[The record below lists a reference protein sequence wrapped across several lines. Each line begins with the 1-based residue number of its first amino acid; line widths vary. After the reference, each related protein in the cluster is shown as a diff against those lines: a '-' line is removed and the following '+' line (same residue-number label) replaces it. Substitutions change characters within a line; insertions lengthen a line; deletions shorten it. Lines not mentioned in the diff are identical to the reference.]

1 MYHAIGIRRDPLAE
15 TSFPIHMEF
24 VQLAMFERFGRQSQF
39 PITGIF
45 DTLQFIV
52 GVFLPVVTVAD
63 QEDAG
68 GVGCPFSEDP
78 ILSCTMQSEIVMSQG
93 KI

>member
-1 MYHAIGIRRDPLAE
+1 
-15 TSFPIHMEF
+15 MEF
-24 VQLAMFERFGRQSQF
+24 VQLTMFERFGRQSQF

-52 GVFLPVVTVAD
+52 GVFLPVVAVAD

-68 GVGCPFSEDP
+68 GVGRPFSEDP